1 MTTRLQ
7 TARAA
12 AIAAVQT
19 LVEASD
25 DDLTS
30 WDACAEDGVPAEAQR
45 RHDHFRAVLA
55 SLMHV
60 PETSAAGV
68 PDATRAMTAR
78 IVAERVRQQTDEG
91 RTPDWDDRHT
101 TGGLARAAACYA
113 LQAGAS
119 ASRLIEDVNAL
130 IARFWP
136 WDMKAWKPADP
147 MRNLEKAGALILAEM
162 ERLARS

>member
-1 MTTRLQ
+1 LRDVAQEAVDIGDGEGAVFVNAQAAKLEALETAARDFIAKVDAGNARSTRTYAALK
-7 TARAA
+7 AALDMVPPPLPRA
-12 AIAAVQT
+12 T
-19 LVEASD
+19 D
-25 DDLTS
+25 
-30 WDACAEDGVPAEAQR
+30 
-45 RHDHFRAVLA
+45 
-55 SLMHV
+55 
-60 PETSAAGV
+60 V

-113 LQAGAS
+113 LAAGA
-119 ASRLIEDVNAL
+119 ARDYVN
-130 IARFWP
+130 RFWP
-136 WDMKAWKPADP
+136 WGTKAWKPADP